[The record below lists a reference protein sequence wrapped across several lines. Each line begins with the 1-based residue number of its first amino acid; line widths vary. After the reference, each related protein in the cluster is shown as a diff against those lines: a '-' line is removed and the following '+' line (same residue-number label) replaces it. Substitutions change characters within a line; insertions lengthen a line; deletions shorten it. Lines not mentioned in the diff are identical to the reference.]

1 MLESLARREHS
12 PASVFN
18 IFSSKEIYSLQVI
31 QAINP
36 SIVLRIV
43 LDTLGLAKSFTLI
56 LFIHVNRMENS
67 RVYCLAK
74 KSQHDDSFYVNSLT
88 QCDFVISSLFL

>member
-12 PASVFN
+12 PATVFN

-56 LFIHVNRMENS
+56 HS